1 MEVDVPICAV
11 FLALFLTS
19 AACNLAIFFTNRRR
33 GHKFLISWV
42 LFVFS
47 VIRIVTCSL
56 RISWAT
62 SPTNSDLAIAA
73 QVFNSA
79 GVIIVYIV
87 NMILA
92 QRILRAKQPQIGWSK
107 TFRLIFKLFC
117 GLLIGTLIMGIVS
130 LAMSTSTTSTETLK
144 SLRTVSLASTTY
156 ITAITLLPSLMLAIA
171 FFTPATNQQEVFGVG
186 SMSGKTL
193 LALLSSCLAMGIAGF
208 KTGTTWPTA
217 RLANNPAWYHS
228 KAAFYCFNFMLE
240 ITILALFVIFRI
252 DNRFHVPDKCKG
264 PGDYSRLAPT
274 VPEVEEGT
282 SKESDGDVK
291 PSI

>member
-19 AACNLAIFFTNRRR
+19 AACNLTIFFTNRRR
-33 GHKFLISWV
+33 NHKFLISWV

-47 VIRIVTCSL
+47 VIRIVTCSV

-62 SPTNSDLAIAA
+62 SPTNSNLAIAA

-87 NMILA
+87 NMVLA
-92 QRILRAKQPQIGWSK
+92 QRILRAKQPRIGWNK
-107 TFRLIFKLFC
+107 TSRLAFKLFC

-130 LAMSTSTTSTETLK
+130 LAMSTSTKNPQTLK
-144 SLRTVSLASTTY
+144 SLRAVSLASTTY
-156 ITAITLLPSLMLAIA
+156 ITAITLLPPFMLAVA
-171 FFTPATNQQEVFGVG
+171 FSVPATSKEEDFGVG
-186 SMSGKTL
+186 SMNGKTL
-193 LALLSSCLAMGIAGF
+193 LVLLSSCLAMIIAGF
-208 KTGTTWPTA
+208 KTGTTWPAA
-217 RLANNPAWYHS
+217 RLANNPAWYQS

-240 ITILALFVIFRI
+240 ITILAFFIIFRI

-264 PGDYSRLAPT
+264 PGDYSRLGSAG
-274 VPEVEEGT
+274 PEMEERQ
-282 SKESDGDVK
+282 
-291 PSI
+291 